1 MVFRILL
8 ALSLVLLAL
17 AIYLAATTPKI
28 VKISRSQLIQSSPD
42 KLFRYINNT
51 RMIQEWNPFID
62 GDRDVK
68 INYGGPAEGTNAQW
82 SWEGAKAG
90 AGEATI
96 VASDPD
102 KRVSLRL
109 DFKKPFHVTNY
120 GEYALVKQGTATEV
134 TWTINESAL
143 IPRVMSRFMNLERM
157 IGEHF
162 ERGLAKLKVL
172 AESSN

>member
-1 MVFRILL
+1 MVFKILI

-17 AIYLAATTPKI
+17 AIYMIATLPKV

-51 RMIQEWNPFID
+51 RLIQEWNPFLD

-68 INYGGPAEGTNAQW
+68 INYGGPPEGPNAQW

-90 AGEATI
+90 AGQATI
-96 VASDPD
+96 VESEAG
-102 KRVSLRL
+102 KRVSVRL
-109 DFKKPFHVTNY
+109 DFRKPFHVTNY
-120 GEYALVKQGTATEV
+120 GEYALLPRGSATEV

-143 IPRVMSRFMNLERM
+143 IPRLMSRFINLERL
-157 IGEHF
+157 IGEQF
-162 ERGLAKLKVL
+162 EKGLAKLKVL
-172 AESSN
+172 AESTN